1 MAFITVGINTDRVY
15 NKKNPPGGKCTDLF
29 GGPPDEIS
37 ANPKKLNRLRSSVDL
52 GGSEDSS
59 EAAPRQKKSQPS
71 VCPLTG
77 EKIGVREESKPES
90 KPANPTT
97 NGTNGTSGTN
107 GTLVRE
113 GGEATPPASAP
124 APTEGKPEAAPAPA
138 PAAEP
143 VTAPETAPAPPAA
156 APASDAPPAPEPTVS
171 ESATVATPVPAPAPV
186 AELVPASAPAPVS
199 TPALSPAP
207 ASTPAPVTSTPA
219 SSTAPAPARRRNP
232 PGGHSAGF
240 W

>member
-90 KPANPTT
+90 KPANT
-97 NGTNGTSGTN
+97 NGTNGTN

-113 GGEATPPASAP
+113 GAEAPSPAP
-124 APTEGKPEAAPAPA
+124 APSEGKPEAAPAPA

-143 VTAPETAPAPPAA
+143 ATAPETAPAPPAA

-186 AELVPASAPAPVS
+186 AELAPASAPVS
-199 TPALSPAP
+199 TPAPSPAP
-207 ASTPAPVTSTPA
+207 ASTPAPVTSSPA
-219 SSTAPAPARRRNP
+219 TSTAPAPARRRNP

>member
-90 KPANPTT
+90 KPAN
-97 NGTNGTSGTN
+97 TNGTSGTN

-113 GGEATPPASAP
+113 GAEAPAP
-124 APTEGKPEAAPAPA
+124 APTEGKSDAAPAPA
-138 PAAEP
+138 ATPATAPAAES
-143 VTAPETAPAPPAA
+143 VTAPETTPAPAA

-171 ESATVATPVPAPAPV
+171 DSTPVPAPAPV
-186 AELVPASAPAPVS
+186 AEPAPASAPASAPVS
-199 TPALSPAP
+199 TPAPTPAP
-207 ASTPAPVTSTPA
+207 ASTPAPVTSSPA
-219 SSTAPAPARRRNP
+219 SSVAPAPARRRNP